1 MADRRN
7 RPVTVV
13 AQQLLSPEIRLDLR
27 VVAGAVGLTRVIAVP
42 RIQKPGLA
50 LTGWD
55 EQLHDNRLQ
64 VLGGTEIDYLAAI
77 GPDARARGIA
87 TVLASHPAAVVVT
100 RGLAPP
106 AELVRGCDHDGVPLL
121 VSSLVTAELIVRVTG
136 WLHDQMAPATSIHG
150 VLLDVLGIG
159 ILLLG
164 KSGIGKSE
172 TALDLV
178 VRGHR
183 LVADDIVYIQQKAG
197 YVFGSGSGIIR
208 HHMEIRG
215 LGIINIKDLFGI
227 AAVRETKKVELVV
240 ELVEW
245 DAEEEYDRL
254 GLEERLYHV
263 LEVSVPMVRL
273 PVRPGRSIATI
284 IEVAARDQLLKLQ
297 GHNSAREFQDKLN
310 RAIAEARPQTGFE
323 VDGIE

>member
-1 MADRRN
+1 MPGPT
-7 RPVTVV
+7 RPVAVV
-13 AQQLLSPEIRLDLR
+13 AEQLLAPEVRLEVR
-27 VVAGAVGLTRVIAVP
+27 VVAGAGGLDRTIAVP

-55 EQLHDNRLQ
+55 EQLHDERVL
-64 VLGGTEIDYLAAI
+64 VLGGTEIEYLAAVS
-77 GPDARARGIA
+77 PEARELAVT
-87 TVLASHPAAVVVT
+87 TVLASRPAAILVS
-100 RGLAPP
+100 RGLEPP
-106 AELVRGCDHDGVPLL
+106 AELIRGCEEGRVPLL
-121 VSSLVTAELIVRVTG
+121 SSNLVTSELIVLVTS
-136 WLHDQMAPATSIHG
+136 WLQDQMAPATSLHG

-183 LVADDIVYIQQKAG
+183 LVADDIVHIRQKGG

-240 ELVEW
+240 ELVDW
-245 DAEEEYDRL
+245 DADEEYDRL
-254 GLEERLYHV
+254 GVDERRYPILDI
-263 LEVSVPMVRL
+263 SVPMVKL

-284 IEVAARDQLLKLQ
+284 IEVAARNQLLKLQ
-297 GHNSAREFQDKLN
+297 GHNSAREFQDRLN
-310 RAIAEARPQTGFE
+310 RAIAEARPQGGFDVE
-323 VDGIE
+323 GIE